1 MICVKKKSAKAL
13 FFIIITIIV
22 IKNLQKTDKQD

>member
-13 FFIIITIIV
+13 FFIYIVAIIEGLPILMIAY
-22 IKNLQKTDKQD
+22 

>member
-13 FFIIITIIV
+13 FFIYIVTITEDLPILMIAY
-22 IKNLQKTDKQD
+22 